1 MTSIDYLRR
10 NAQPSHSA
18 LIDNK
23 NIFDLA
29 STLYRKGNGVGSLDA
44 PKAIVVGKRFKL
56 LAKRSYEPAK
66 WYSVRILPNIKSDL
80 EAGFL
85 NLNDNLAE
93 QLLGLRL
100 NCLHSLKKND
110 FGFDRIFISLLKFY

>member
-1 MTSIDYLRR
+1 MTPIDHLRR
-10 NAQPSHSA
+10 NGQQRHSA
-18 LIDNK
+18 LTE
-23 NIFDLA
+23 NINIYDLA
-29 STLYRKGNGVGSLDA
+29 STLNRKGNPVDSLDA

-56 LAKRSYEPAK
+56 LAKRSYGPAK
-66 WYSVRILPNIKSDL
+66 WYSVRILPNIISDL

-110 FGFDRIFISLLKFY
+110 FGFDRIFISLLK

>member
-1 MTSIDYLRR
+1 MTSIDYLRQ
-10 NAQPSHSA
+10 NGQPNQST
-18 LIDNK
+18 LIDNI
-23 NIFDLA
+23 NIYDLA
-29 STLYRKGNGVGSLDA
+29 SALNRKGNGVDSLDA
-44 PKAIVVGKRFKL
+44 PKAIVIGKRFKL
-56 LAKRSYEPAK
+56 LTKRSYEPAK

-110 FGFDRIFISLLKFY
+110 FGFDRIFISSLK

>member
-1 MTSIDYLRR
+1 MTSIDYLRQ
-10 NAQPSHSA
+10 NGQPNQST
-18 LIDNK
+18 LIDNI
-23 NIFDLA
+23 NIYDLA
-29 STLYRKGNGVGSLDA
+29 STLNRKGNGVDSLDA

-56 LAKRSYEPAK
+56 LAKRAYEPAK
-66 WYSVRILPNIKSDL
+66 WFSVRILPNMKTDL

-100 NCLHSLKKND
+100 NCLHSLKKNE
-110 FGFDRIFISLLKFY
+110 FGFDRIFISL

>member
-1 MTSIDYLRR
+1 MTPIDYLRR
-10 NAQPSHSA
+10 NGQQRISA
-18 LIDNK
+18 LTDNI
-23 NIFDLA
+23 NIYDLA
-29 STLYRKGNGVGSLDA
+29 STANRKGNGVDSLDT
-44 PKAIVVGKRFKL
+44 PNAIVVGKRFKL
-56 LAKRSYEPAK
+56 LAKKVMNQQK
-66 WYSVRILPNIKSDL
+66 WYSVRILPNIISDL

-110 FGFDRIFISLLKFY
+110 FGFDRIFISLLK

>member
-1 MTSIDYLRR
+1 MTPIDHLRR
-10 NAQPSHSA
+10 NGQQRHFA
-18 LIDNK
+18 LTDNI
-23 NIFDLA
+23 NIYDLA
-29 STLYRKGNGVGSLDA
+29 STVNRKGNGVNSLDT
-44 PKAIVVGKRFKL
+44 PNAIVVGKRFKL

-66 WYSVRILPNIKSDL
+66 WYSVRILPNTISDL

-110 FGFDRIFISLLKFY
+110 FGFDRIFISLLK

>member
-10 NAQPSHSA
+10 NGQPNHSEQ
-18 LIDNK
+18 IDNI
-23 NIFDLA
+23 NIYDLA
-29 STLYRKGNGVGSLDA
+29 STLYRKGNPADSADA
-44 PKAIVVGKRFKL
+44 PKVIVVGKRFKV
-56 LAKRSYEPAK
+56 LAKKSYEPAK
-66 WYSVRILPNIKSDL
+66 WYSVRILPNIISDL

-110 FGFDRIFISLLKFY
+110 FGFDRIFISLLK

>member
-10 NAQPSHSA
+10 NGQPNHLE
-18 LIDNK
+18 LIDNI
-23 NIFDLA
+23 NIYDLA
-29 STLYRKGNGVGSLDA
+29 STLSRKGNPADSSDA
-44 PKAIVVGKRFKL
+44 PKVIVVGKRFKL
-56 LAKRSYEPAK
+56 LAKKSYEPAK
-66 WYSVRILPNIKSDL
+66 WYSVRILPNIISDL

-100 NCLHSLKKND
+100 NCLHSLEKND
-110 FGFDRIFISLLKFY
+110 FGFDRIFISLLK

>member
-10 NAQPSHSA
+10 NGEQRHSA
-18 LIDNK
+18 LTDNI
-23 NIFDLA
+23 NIYNFA
-29 STLYRKGNGVGSLDA
+29 STVNRKGNGVDSLDT
-44 PKAIVVGKRFKL
+44 PNAIVVGKRFKL
-56 LAKRSYEPAK
+56 LAKKSYEPAK
-66 WYSVRILPNIKSDL
+66 WYSVRILPNMKSDL

-100 NCLHSLKKND
+100 NCLHYLKKND
-110 FGFDRIFISLLKFY
+110 FGFDRIFISLLK

>member
-1 MTSIDYLRR
+1 MTQIDYLRR
-10 NAQPSHSA
+10 NGQRRHFV
-18 LIDNK
+18 LTDKI
-23 NIFDLA
+23 NIYDLA
-29 STLYRKGNGVGSLDA
+29 STANRKGNGVDSLDT
-44 PKAIVVGKRFKL
+44 PNAIVVGKRFKL

-66 WYSVRILPNIKSDL
+66 WYSVRILPNIMSDL

-100 NCLHSLKKND
+100 NCLPSLGKND
-110 FGFDRIFISLLKFY
+110 FGFDRIFISSLK